1 MALDDLPNRYLLAYP
16 KSLSE
21 ARRRPAPDR
30 PAVAEAGRFEVQR
43 GELLRASLPL
53 FQVFVARGETQEA
66 RHVRRRVGREEHAT
80 VSRPQERELTG
91 AVAGDVTALMPPAR
105 GRTSPSVTSCST
117 AVAGS
122 VSGPFRRKSQKVA
135 LLSSPGVGARG
146 LRALPTLTISA
157 SVGYM

>member
-91 AVAGDVTALMPPAR
+91 AVAGDVDGPYA
-105 GRTSPSVTSCST
+105 TSEGKNLPVGHL
-117 AVAGS
+117 VLH
-122 VSGPFRRKSQKVA
+122 RR
-135 LLSSPGVGARG
+135 R
-146 LRALPTLTISA
+146 R
-157 SVGYM
+157 